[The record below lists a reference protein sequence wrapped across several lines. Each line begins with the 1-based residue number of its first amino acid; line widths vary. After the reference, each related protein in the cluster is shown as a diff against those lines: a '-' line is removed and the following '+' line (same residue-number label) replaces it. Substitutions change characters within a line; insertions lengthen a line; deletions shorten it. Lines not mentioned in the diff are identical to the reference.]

1 MIHASRCRCRCR
13 ELGLSPPPWP
23 RSCVCVGGGVARLVR
38 ELVAAA
44 QGPGRPVGCGICRP
58 NSPLALIAPPPS
70 CLSAELGNGFEQPW
84 VTWSSSS
91 FNRLGPPRRG
101 RSVSFRLLDL
111 SRRVRLRLPNFTALQ
126 PPRISRVPTPAVSL
140 PCSLWEMLG
149 HARG

>member
-1 MIHASRCRCRCR
+1 MPLPLPRA
-13 ELGLSPPPWP
+13 WP
-23 RSCVCVGGGVARLVR
+23 VAPSLAPIVCVWGGGGETCQRARGGG
-38 ELVAAA
+38 AGSWA
-44 QGPGRPVGCGICRP
+44 PCRLWDLQT

-111 SRRVRLRLPNFTALQ
+111 SRRVCLRLPNFTALQ
-126 PPRISRVPTPAVSL
+126 PPRISRVPTQLSPFPAVFGR
-140 PCSLWEMLG
+140 CSDMPG
-149 HARG
+149 VNGTGS